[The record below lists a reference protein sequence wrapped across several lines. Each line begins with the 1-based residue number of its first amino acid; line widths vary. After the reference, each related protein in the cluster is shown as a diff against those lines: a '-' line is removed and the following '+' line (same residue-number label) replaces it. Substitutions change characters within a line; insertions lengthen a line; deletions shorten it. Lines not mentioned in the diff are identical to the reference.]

1 MDVVFCLVQASL
13 SATFAIIFFRAL
25 FKSKLDRRVFVFLW
39 TVIVFC
45 LFLSPVVTPL
55 INTSKVW
62 VDSNDI
68 LPVAE
73 VLPNTGEIIEKIEQL
88 SIQAGLIE
96 NNLMP
101 DTQQEI
107 PVLFTIW
114 LVGVTVLLTSIA
126 LLYALFYRQCQK
138 ALLVSNIGY
147 EEYLNGSKVYLND
160 QISSPVTIGFFSL
173 KFIYRLDL
181 T

>member
-1 MDVVFCLVQASL
+1 M
-13 SATFAIIFFRAL
+13 
-25 FKSKLDRRVFVFLW
+25 
-39 TVIVFC
+39 
-45 LFLSPVVTPL
+45 
-55 INTSKVW
+55 
-62 VDSNDI
+62 
-68 LPVAE
+68 AE

-126 LLYALFYRQCQK
+126 LLYALFYR
-138 ALLVSNIGY
+138 
-147 EEYLNGSKVYLND
+147 
-160 QISSPVTIGFFSL
+160 
-173 KFIYRLDL
+173 
-181 T
+181 